1 MGPLEGDARLMSP
14 ILRAFLENERGLK
27 RYLSRFFSRSQDVD
41 DLTQETFLR
50 AFADGGAGV
59 HNPRA
64 FLYRIA
70 RNLALN
76 ERDRMANK
84 TTVFM
89 EDSPDPAVLGAGD
102 QVSVE
107 ETVEGRRKM
116 TIFAEAISA
125 LPPQCRQVFILR
137 KIHGLSQK
145 EVALRLGISVSTVEK
160 HLAAGLLKCSEHLRR
175 HGYEVGGRTAAG
187 VDPGRTRR
195 FGSGRGSPSDA

>member
-1 MGPLEGDARLMSP
+1 MNAPRRTPSLMSS
-14 ILRAFLENERGLK
+14 ILRSFLENERGIK
-27 RYLSRFFSRSQDVD
+27 RYLSRFLPRAQDVD
-41 DLTQETFLR
+41 DLAQETFLR
-50 AFADGGAGV
+50 AFAQGGAGV
-59 HNPRA
+59 NNPRA

-70 RNLALN
+70 HNLALN
-76 ERDRMANK
+76 ERDRMANRI
-84 TTVFM
+84 TTSM

-145 EVALRLGISVSTVEK
+145 EVALKLGLSVSTVEK
-160 HLAAGLLKCSEHLRR
+160 HLATGLLKCSEFLRAR
-175 HGYEVGGRTAAG
+175 GYEVGSPAT
-187 VDPGRTRR
+187 PGRASRNSRR
-195 FGSGRGSPSDA
+195 YGTSGTASDV